1 MPTIHL
7 NSTPPLRTS
16 ATSMIYTYSK
26 PTNTFLLSSIL
37 KLDWNLLKNASTCI
51 TTCQTIA
58 LLSNKCL
65 IASKR
70 ICSMESRVVND
81 YTVCASIVFSDPTNA
96 RNALALDGT
105 TLLGS
110 KIKIQLLSMGSSLT
124 PNLALMPPH
133 SNVQPTEEH
142 VLLSS
147 IPYTRTGAQII
158 KLFRTE
164 SDESDPVKC
173 FPLNT
178 APSSNA
184 SSSFTLMDG
193 PELHS

>member
-1 MPTIHL
+1 
-7 NSTPPLRTS
+7 
-16 ATSMIYTYSK
+16 
-26 PTNTFLLSSIL
+26 
-37 KLDWNLLKNASTCI
+37 
-51 TTCQTIA
+51 
-58 LLSNKCL
+58 
-65 IASKR
+65 
-70 ICSMESRVVND
+70 MESRVVND

-158 KLFRTE
+158 KLFRIE